1 MKRVYIFKDGVQQAS
16 TATRESA
23 VDLIRQYQKQETH
36 PILRSEFSIIV
47 GGGGRIYPLSVPEEA
62 TQEKIWH
69 GAVGGENVMLVLT
82 SLHETIII
90 WVEYYYR

>member
-1 MKRVYIFKDGVQQAS
+1 MKRVYIFKDGIQQAS

-47 GGGGRIYPLSVPEEA
+47 GGGEEEFIPYPSQKKPPKRKSGME
-62 TQEKIWH
+62 
-69 GAVGGENVMLVLT
+69 
-82 SLHETIII
+82 
-90 WVEYYYR
+90 R